1 MRIESLGWTPVKG
14 SQWLGSDE
22 HLLTTDGL
30 AGDRLWSPVLTD
42 VDVVERELDRCLVVN
57 HDPVTGEHDED
68 LLHRLRPG
76 VLLGHGARVQSGGRL
91 RTGGPAGLWQG

>member
-1 MRIESLGWTPVKG
+1 MTNTCSPPTGWRETG
-14 SQWLGSDE
+14 SGHLSRPTSTGWL
-22 HLLTTDGL
+22 
-30 AGDRLWSPVLTD
+30 
-42 VDVVERELDRCLVVN
+42 VVERELDRCLVVN